1 MKKTLFILPITA
13 LFTLALLPINTKIAP
28 LLNLSISSNPA
39 INRVAAAQI
48 LSLGLAFLLLFIV
61 RLISPSGF
69 QKFWHLGDF
78 SAPASAVKWL
88 GIKENESWRTVG
100 AGFAIVITLTTAAF
114 MWLGVYSNTP
124 IAWLDALPWVLLFSA
139 SNAFVEEMICR
150 FSLVAG
156 LEGVL
161 SKSAICWWSAGIFGG
176 VHFFGTP
183 GGIIGVLMAGFLG
196 WLLAKSMLET
206 RGIGWAWLIHFLQDV
221 VILFAMLGVKN

>member
-1 MKKTLFILPITA
+1 MKKNFIILPIAA

-28 LLNLSISSNPA
+28 LLQLSISGNAA
-39 INRVAAAQI
+39 INRTAAAQL
-48 LSLGLAFLLLFIV
+48 LSLGLAILMLGLV
-61 RLISPSGF
+61 RVLQPNGF
-69 QKFWHLGDF
+69 RKFWRLGDF
-78 SAPASAVKWL
+78 SAPASAVRWL

-100 AGFAIVITLTTAAF
+100 AGFATVITLTTAAF

-124 IAWLDALPWVLLFSA
+124 IAWLDALPWVILFSA
-139 SNAFVEEMICR
+139 TNAFVEEMICR

-161 SKSAICWWSAGIFGG
+161 SKSTICWWSAGIFGM

-183 GGIIGVLMAGFLG
+183 GGLIGVLMASFLG

-221 VILFAMLGVKN
+221 VILFAMLGLKN